1 MKKIVVK
8 IRTTLKFIVL
18 LCSITFLIIGAFA
31 LLYKPIYAVS
41 FGGEHIGYS
50 QNKGELQKRIND
62 YMEKGNEDSKN
73 LAFVSIDEIPTYKV
87 CLLKRGITT
96 NDDEIFEKVT
106 ATGVNYYK
114 YYAILEDDEEKAYVS
129 NFNVAEKV
137 VSSLKKKDSENID
150 DISITE
156 KYETKLEKF
165 TSVDKVVSTL
175 YKKKKPKLPT
185 NVAIGK
191 VTTSLNISRSKPSLG
206 ISLIR
211 PTTGRIT
218 SRFASSSRLRVSYHT
233 GLDIGAPAG
242 TPIKAAYRG
251 VVSFA
256 ATKGAFGKL
265 IVVTHVNGIQTY
277 YGHCSKLYAKPGQT
291 VEQGEVI
298 AAVGSTG
305 NSTGPHLH
313 FEVRVNGVA
322 YNPQNYVY

>member
-18 LCSITFLIIGAFA
+18 LCSVTFLIIGAFA
-31 LLYKPIYAVS
+31 LIYKPIYAVN

-50 QNKGELQKRIND
+50 QNKGELQKKIND
-62 YMEKGNEDSKN
+62 YMEKGNGDNKN
-73 LAFVSIDEIPTYKV
+73 LAFVSIDEIPTYKI

-106 ATGVNYYK
+106 STGVNYYK

-129 NFNVAEKV
+129 DFNTAEKV
-137 VSSLKKKDSENID
+137 VSKLKKKDSENID

-156 KYETKLEKF
+156 KYETKLENF
-165 TSVDKVVSTL
+165 TSADKIVSKL
-175 YKKKKPKLPT
+175 YQKKKPKLPT

-211 PTTGRIT
+211 PTNGTIT
-218 SRFASSSRLRVSYHT
+218 SRFASSSRLRVSHHT
-233 GLDIGAPAG
+233 GLDIGAPTG

-256 ATKGAFGKL
+256 GRKGSFGNL

-277 YGHCSKLYAKPGQT
+277 YAHCSKLYAKPGQV
-291 VEQGEVI
+291 VEQGEII
-298 AAVGSTG
+298 AAVGNTG

>member
-1 MKKIVVK
+1 MKKVIIKV
-8 IRTTLKFIVL
+8 RTTLKFIIL

-31 LLYKPIYAVS
+31 LLYKPIYEVN
-41 FGGEHIGYS
+41 FRGEHIGYS
-50 QNKGELQKRIND
+50 QNKGELQKKIND
-62 YMEKGNEDSKN
+62 YMEKGNGDNNN

-96 NDDEIFEKVT
+96 NDDEIFEKVIS
-106 ATGVNYYK
+106 TGVNYYK

-129 NFNVAEKV
+129 DFNTAEKV
-137 VSSLKKKDSENID
+137 VSKLKKKDSANID

-165 TSVDKVVSTL
+165 TSADKIVSKL
-175 YKKKKPKLPT
+175 YEKKKPKLPT

-191 VTTSLNISRSKPSLG
+191 VSTSLNISRSKPSLG

-211 PTTGRIT
+211 PTQGTIT
-218 SRFASSSRLRVSYHT
+218 SRFASSSRMRVSYHT

-251 VVSFA
+251 IVSFA
-256 ATKGAFGKL
+256 GSKGAFGKL